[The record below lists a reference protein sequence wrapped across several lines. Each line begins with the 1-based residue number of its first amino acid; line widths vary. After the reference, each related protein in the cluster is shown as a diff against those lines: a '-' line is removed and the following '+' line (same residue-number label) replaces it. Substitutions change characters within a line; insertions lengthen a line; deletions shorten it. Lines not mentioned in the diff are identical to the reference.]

1 MDGLVTSFTREWGLI
16 TAAGEISLS
25 LSLSLSLRR
34 LPRYLKDMPLSLA
47 AQDCLT
53 SS

>member
-16 TAAGEISLS
+16 TAAGEI
-25 LSLSLSLRR
+25 SLSLSLRR